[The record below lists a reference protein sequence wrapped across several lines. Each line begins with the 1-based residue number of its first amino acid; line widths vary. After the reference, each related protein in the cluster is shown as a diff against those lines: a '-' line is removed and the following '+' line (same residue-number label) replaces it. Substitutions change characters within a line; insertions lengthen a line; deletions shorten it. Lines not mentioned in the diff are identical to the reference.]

1 MNMKKIYLSFGLA
14 AGLTLSSCSLDTE
27 PSTSL
32 AEGAAITSTSDL
44 QNAVNGIGYL
54 LSEDRMTYGAEY
66 AIYADLLT
74 NDFRIAKD
82 YGQSK
87 PISNYS
93 ITKND
98 ELPDYAYYYY
108 YKAIAN
114 CNKALQLSGNMERD
128 EDVINLTGQLYAW
141 RGLLHFD
148 IARMFAHIP
157 STVSDVNAANS
168 GIVLSTEVYE
178 PTFKGSRST
187 LKETYNQII
196 SDLTTA
202 IGLLDKDVDNG
213 TGYFNYYAALAIRAR
228 AYLYMGDYAKA
239 LADAKEVIADGGY
252 TLYTIANYEK
262 VWAQEGTSE
271 SIFELLITDTHNAQ
285 RNSVGYYCDANGY
298 PECAFNEDGKLYQY
312 LSTATDDV
320 RSNLIKVQSLG
331 AFPAKYP
338 GRGGLYV
345 NNPKII
351 RLSEVYLIAAEAELK
366 GNSNGAAAA
375 SYINE
380 IEKNRISG
388 YTDVATVTIDDIIF
402 EYEKELFAENQIAF
416 AYWRNK
422 QSVTNQLGNTIDCDN
437 IRTIM
442 PIPQREIDYDPT
454 LVQNAGY

>member
-1 MNMKKIYLSFGLA
+1 MKKIYLSFGLV
-14 AGLTLSSCSLDTE
+14 AGLMLSSCSLDTE

-32 AEGAAITSTSDL
+32 AEGVAITSVSDL
-44 QNAVNGIGYL
+44 QNAVNGVGYL
-54 LSEDRMTYGAEY
+54 LSEDRMTYGAEF

-74 NDFRIAKD
+74 NDFAIAQD

-87 PISNYS
+87 PIAYYS

-98 ELPDYAYYYY
+98 ELPDYAYYFY

-114 CNKALQLSGNMERD
+114 CNKALQLSENLEED
-128 EDVINLTGQLYAW
+128 EDVVNLTGQLYAW

-157 STVSDVNAANS
+157 STVNDVNAANS

-178 PTFKGSRST
+178 PTYKGSRST
-187 LKETYNQII
+187 LKETYDQII
-196 SDLTTA
+196 SDITKAMT
-202 IGLLDKDVDNG
+202 LLDKDVDNG

-252 TLYTIANYEK
+252 ELYTIGNYDK

-285 RNSVGYYCDANGY
+285 RNSVGYYCDAAGY

-312 LSTATDDV
+312 LSTATGDV

-351 RLSEVYLIAAEAELK
+351 RLSEIYLIAAEAELK
-366 GNSNGAAAA
+366 GNNNGAAAA

-380 IEKNRISG
+380 IEKNRITG

-422 QSVTNQLGNTIDCDN
+422 QSITNQVGSVINYDN
-437 IRTIM
+437 NRTIL